1 MTDHPGQS
9 ARCRHVFLIGI
20 QRPVMSPL
28 KLMWKKFGMLSLT
41 AWPCFFFPMRN
52 SLRLASLFFFRYPI
66 SFNNEYCEYPTY
78 WYRLS
83 TRSIKITKN
92 EALDDC
98 DASTWLEPA
107 GDEGDE
113 CDEGEGEE
121 SQSWWSK
128 NWSDWSNSS
137 TSNPR
142 NVTNQWSGWNE
153 TDETWTWKQDGWKA
167 PRCFA
172 SAQGFRNVGFV
183 WWQEHHKASK
193 SRLPKG
199 PDFGA
204 LEWPVVAICHK
215 CLVWRHCQ
223 AFLTWGNEL
232 RAPWKIWLVQQCNAS
247 RITLFLALA
256 KHL

>member
-1 MTDHPGQS
+1 
-9 ARCRHVFLIGI
+9 
-20 QRPVMSPL
+20 
-28 KLMWKKFGMLSLT
+28 
-41 AWPCFFFPMRN
+41 
-52 SLRLASLFFFRYPI
+52 LRLASLFFFRYPI

-142 NVTNQWSGWNE
+142 NVTNQWNGWNE
-153 TDETWTWKQDGWKA
+153 TDETWTWKQDGWKV

-172 SAQGFRNVGFV
+172 SAQGFQSVGSG
-183 WWQEHHKASK
+183 K
-193 SRLPKG
+193 PKTWG
-199 PDFGA
+199 LFGDRSTILTKPCGGA
-204 LEWPVVAICHK
+204 LG
-215 CLVWRHCQ
+215 Q
-223 AFLTWGNEL
+223 AWQCSCWHVFVDATSPIHWNMLEL
-232 RAPWKIWLVQQCNAS
+232 MQIACS
-247 RITLFLALA
+247 
-256 KHL
+256 